1 MPLTIGNE
9 ISGGI
14 FSRSL
19 FELIVYFRSFQLS
32 KLNVY
37 LAFRELYLWVK
48 LSSLVLIWYL
58 NVGACMISFFATRLV
73 RTFVMVWEMLV
84 EEIRR
89 D

>member
-1 MPLTIGNE
+1 MADFFPGPFLNL
-9 ISGGI
+9 
-14 FSRSL
+14 L
-19 FELIVYFRSFQLS
+19 FTLGPFNSQ
-32 KLNVY
+32 LNVY

-58 NVGACMISFFATRLV
+58 NVRACMISFFATRLV